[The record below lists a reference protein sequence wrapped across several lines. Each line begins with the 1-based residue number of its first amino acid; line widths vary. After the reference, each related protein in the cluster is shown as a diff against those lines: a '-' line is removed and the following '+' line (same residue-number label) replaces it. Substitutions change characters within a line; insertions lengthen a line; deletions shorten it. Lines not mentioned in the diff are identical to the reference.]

1 MATHRSLLMRANRR
15 MGASLVDHNLVDL
28 SELEAANERLLEV
41 IKDGIGRRTS
51 ILSLLVTEMN
61 VVDEAALIRRQVEEF
76 NLAPISLAH
85 AERDETLFRKLDS
98 DQLWATL
105 TVPFDMQDNFTFL
118 ASAYYLSSYVREY
131 WEDLLGGPVLWYI
144 ATMNDLSEVIEW
156 HAKESAHRR

>member
-1 MATHRSLLMRANRR
+1 MRANRR
-15 MGASLVDHNLVDL
+15 MGASLVDYNLVDL

-41 IKDGIGRRTS
+41 IKDGFGRRTS

-61 VVDEAALIRRQVEEF
+61 VVDEGALIRRQVEEF
-76 NLAPISLAH
+76 NLAPISLAN

-98 DQLWATL
+98 DQLWATW

-131 WEDLLGGPVLWYI
+131 WEELLDGPVLWYV
-144 ATMNDLSEVIEW
+144 ATINDLSEVIEW
-156 HAKESAHRR
+156 HTKESANRR